1 MFSLITGLF
10 LLWRGLPEW
19 RIALSRPA
27 ITSITC
33 LFCKKNLPTGS
44 NFKCD
49 FFHLNQNFLN
59 CHPSSKN
66 IWRPTIFWQAIRFL
80 CSLTGL
86 FFAGS
91 SYFPSMT
98 IRVPLID
105 VFSYFFIFFFN
116 FLNILKFF
124 FHRIRLYHRF
134 STDLSFNPWA
144 PKLKHCGNFV
154 TQDYSHISCKYI
166 LWLFLLFT
174 PLQECDFVRLII
186 RYKAAVPKLYLV
198 ILPDEVCG
206 MIRWNR
212 SEK

>member
-1 MFSLITGLF
+1 M
-10 LLWRGLPEW
+10 
-19 RIALSRPA
+19 
-27 ITSITC
+27 
-33 LFCKKNLPTGS
+33 FCKKNLSTGS

-49 FFHLNQNFLN
+49 FFHLNQHFLN
-59 CHPSSKN
+59 CHPNSKN
-66 IWRPTIFWQAIRFL
+66 IWRSTIFWQAIRFL

-86 FFAGS
+86 SLAGS

-116 FLNILKFF
+116 FLNIFKFF

-154 TQDYSHISCKYI
+154 TQDYSHVSCKYI

>member
-1 MFSLITGLF
+1 M
-10 LLWRGLPEW
+10 
-19 RIALSRPA
+19 
-27 ITSITC
+27 
-33 LFCKKNLPTGS
+33 FCKKNLSTGS

-116 FLNILKFF
+116 FLNIFKFF

-144 PKLKHCGNFV
+144 PKL
-154 TQDYSHISCKYI
+154 
-166 LWLFLLFT
+166 
-174 PLQECDFVRLII
+174 QECDFVRLII
-186 RYKAAVPKLYLV
+186 RYKVAVPKLYLV
-198 ILPDEVCG
+198 ILPDDVCG
-206 MIRWNR
+206 MIRRKR
-212 SEK
+212 SKK